1 MNVGRRTAGAA
12 LAVVVA
18 LLAAGCSGEAPAAA
32 PTPSISRLPADQSWA
47 PAPVEVDG
55 ARSVATTSGTTFALH
70 TKQGDVTF
78 VPGMNLGAT
87 TPGHYPG
94 EVAIEASDY
103 RRWFAQMG
111 AMGIRSVRIYTIHRP
126 AFYTELLAYNTSHPD
141 APLYLM
147 HGIYPPDESYTS
159 TRNVFDPGPTAAF
172 DAEMR
177 DAVAAVTGKLE
188 RAPMRG
194 RAFGTWTADVSLYVM
209 GWIAGAE
216 MDPPAVHESDRLN
229 AKEPAFGGRYF
240 SSASGASPTERWYA
254 ARLDTLAGALTAT
267 GTVSPLAFVNWPTT
281 DPLRHPSEPIENEDL
296 VNLDANRVQ
305 PTSAWRG
312 GYFASYHAY
321 PYYPDFQRYEPAYQA
336 FDYAGRKDP
345 YAGYLTALKKHHA
358 TMPTMVTEFGVPSSI
373 GSAHFGP
380 LGRDQGDHT
389 ERDAMSIDA
398 ELLRMIKG
406 LGLAGGFVFAWT
418 DEWFKYTWNTQLR
431 QLPADRKALWHDPW
445 TNEQWFGVV
454 ATDPATRSATTRIG
468 TSDAGVRAV
477 DVASDEA
484 WVYLDVKLDAAPR
497 PLVLGFDVI
506 PNVGEPAQLPAGA
519 GRNQGSDVVVVAD
532 AGGVQVLG
540 RSDQDGRLLDGGKGV
555 AADLTPGAWA
565 LQRLTT
571 NRELT
576 LPTTGARLPAEYLP
590 VGNLKEGDWT
600 PGRPDS
606 NSLAQYRY
614 SDDGT
619 RLSLRLPWESLLLSD
634 PSSRTAMVVQGPEL
648 AATTVIPGV
657 TVRAIAG
664 GTEVSGL
671 YTWDTW
677 TAVSYK
683 ERLKDGAD
691 VLAEAFRAT
700 AATR

>member
-32 PTPSISRLPADQSWA
+32 PTASISRLPADQSWA

-55 ARSVATTSGTTFALH
+55 ARTVATTSGTTFALH

-94 EVAIEASDY
+94 EVAIETSDY

-194 RAFGTWTADVSLYVM
+194 RAFGTWTADVSSYVM

-216 MDPPAVHESDRLN
+216 MDPVSVRDSDRLN
-229 AKEPAFGGRYF
+229 ARQPAFAGRYF
-240 SSASGASPTERWYA
+240 VSVADASPTERWLA
-254 ARLDTLAGALTAT
+254 ARLDVLAGALERT
-267 GTVSPLAFVNWPTT
+267 GTIAPLAFVNWPTT
-281 DPLRHPSEPIENEDL
+281 DPLRHPTEPNDAEDL
-296 VNLDANRVQ
+296 VGIDANRVQ

-321 PYYPDFQRYEPAYQA
+321 PYFPDFQRHEPAYQKA
-336 FDYAGRKDP
+336 MYGGRKDP
-345 YAGYLTALKKHHA
+345 YAGYLTALKKHHD

-373 GSAHFGP
+373 GSAHAGP
-380 LGRDQGDHT
+380 LGRDQGDHN
-389 ERDAMSIDA
+389 EREAMAINA
-398 ELLRMIKG
+398 ELLREIKG
-406 LGLAGGFVFAWT
+406 LGLAGAFVFEWT
-418 DEWFKYTWNTQLR
+418 DEWFKSTWNTKPR
-431 QLPADRKALWHDPW
+431 QRPLDRKALWHSPW
-445 TNEQWFGVV
+445 TNEQHFGVV
-454 ATDPATRSATTRIG
+454 ATDAATRSDPTRIG
-468 TSDAGVRAV
+468 SSAGGVRSV
-477 DVASDEA
+477 EVSHDES
-484 WVYLDVKLDAAPR
+484 WMYLTVRLAAPPS

-506 PNVGEPAQLPAGA
+506 ATAGEPALMPVGGGRSDGA
-519 GRNQGSDVVVVAD
+519 DVVVVAD
-532 AGGVQVLG
+532 AEGVRQYG
-540 RSDQDGRLLDGGKGV
+540 RADQDGRWLDQGKGAANDLV
-555 AADLTPGAWA
+555 AGTWA

-571 NRELT
+571 NHVQT
-576 LPTTGARLPAEYLP
+576 VPTTKRRLPAEFLS
-590 VGNLKEGDWT
+590 VGDLRRGDWT
-600 PGRPDS
+600 PGRAGGDS
-606 NSLAQYRY
+606 RAQYSY
-614 SDDGT
+614 ADSGT
-619 RLSLRLPWESLLLSD
+619 TLQLRLAWDSLMMSD
-634 PSSRTAMVVQGPEL
+634 PSSRTALLVRGPDRAETVTI
-648 AATTVIPGV
+648 AAVG
-657 TVRAIAG
+657 VRAIAG
-664 GTEVSGL
+664 GGEVAGS
-671 YTWDTW
+671 YAWETWDT
-677 TAVSYK
+677 VSYK

-691 VLAEAFRAT
+691 VLAEAFHAT